1 MTFCAAFKIK
11 DGLVGVSDTRITSG
25 SVRTTARKVTIH
37 QHGKHSMF
45 LMTSGLR
52 SVRDKALTYFEEV
65 VEEKDTYFD
74 KLYKAVNAFAE
85 QVRRVAEEDREALKK
100 SGLDFNLFSI
110 VGGQLEK
117 DKEHKLYMLY
127 PEGNWVEVPPGS
139 PYFLIGE
146 SSYGKPIIDRVLR
159 YESSM
164 EVALKVAYL
173 AFDSTRISAVDVDF
187 PIDVVL
193 YKRDSYDIVQHRYER
208 EDLQHLP
215 EWWQEKLRQAVESLP
230 NEWASAAI
238 SKLIP
243 TSKPATKKKLV
254 PKKKIKPKK
263 KLATKKKST
272 PKK

>member
-1 MTFCAAFKIK
+1 MTFCAAIRIEE
-11 DGLVGVSDTRITSG
+11 GLVGLSDTRLTSG
-25 SVRTTARKVTIH
+25 TERTTARKVTIH

-65 VEEKDTYFD
+65 LEEQDTHFD
-74 KLYKAVNAFAE
+74 KLYKAVNAFAA
-85 QVRRVAEEDREALKK
+85 QVRVVAHEDKEALKE

-110 VGGQLEK
+110 IGGQLEK

-127 PEGNWVEVPPGS
+127 PQGNWVEVGKGS

-146 SSYGKPIIDRVLR
+146 SSYGKPILDRVLR
-159 YESSM
+159 IDSPM
-164 EVALKVAYL
+164 DTALKLAYL

-193 YKRDSYDIVQHRYER
+193 YKRDSFDIIQHRYER

-215 EWWQEKLRQAVESLP
+215 ELWQESLRKSVAQMPDEWVNIALDKLQP
-230 NEWASAAI
+230 KI
-238 SKLIP
+238 SK
-243 TSKPATKKKLV
+243 
-254 PKKKIKPKK
+254 
-263 KLATKKKST
+263 
-272 PKK
+272 

>member
-1 MTFCAAFKIK
+1 MTFCAAIRIQ
-11 DGLVGVSDTRITSG
+11 DGLVGVSDTRLTSG
-25 SVRTTARKVTIH
+25 AERTTARKVTIH

-52 SVRDKALTYFEEV
+52 SVRDKTLTYFEEV
-65 VEEKDTYFD
+65 LEEKDTSFD

-85 QVRRVAEEDREALKK
+85 QLRRVAVEDKEALRE

-110 VGGQLEK
+110 VGGQLEN

-127 PEGNWVEVPPGS
+127 PQGNWVEVGKGS

-164 EVALKVAYL
+164 DMALKLAYL

-193 YKRDSYDIVQHRYER
+193 YKRDSFDIVQHRFER
-208 EDLQHLP
+208 ADLQHLP
-215 EWWQEKLRQAVESLP
+215 EWWQERMRQAVEEMP
-230 NEWASAAI
+230 GEWANDAI
-238 SKLIP
+238 VKLL
-243 TSKPATKKKLV
+243 SGK
-254 PKKKIKPKK
+254 
-263 KLATKKKST
+263 
-272 PKK
+272 

>member
-1 MTFCAAFKIK
+1 MTFCAAIRIQ
-11 DGLVGVSDTRITSG
+11 DGLVGVSDTRLTSG
-25 SVRTTARKVTIH
+25 AERTTARKVTIH

-52 SVRDKALTYFEEV
+52 SVRDKTLTYFEEV
-65 VEEKDTYFD
+65 LEERDAGFD

-85 QVRRVAEEDREALKK
+85 QLRRVAAEDKEALRE

-110 VGGQLEK
+110 VGGQLEN

-127 PEGNWVEVPPGS
+127 PQGNWVEVGRGS

-164 EVALKVAYL
+164 DMALKLAYL

-193 YKRDSYDIVQHRYER
+193 YKRDSFDIVQHRFER
-208 EDLQHLP
+208 SDLQHLP
-215 EWWQEKLRQAVESLP
+215 EWWQDRMRQAVEDMP
-230 NEWASAAI
+230 GEWVADAI
-238 SKLIP
+238 AKLLQ
-243 TSKPATKKKLV
+243 KK
-254 PKKKIKPKK
+254 
-263 KLATKKKST
+263 
-272 PKK
+272 

>member
-1 MTFCAAFKIK
+1 MTFCAAFKI
-11 DGLVGVSDTRITSG
+11 DEGLVGISDTRLTSG
-25 SVRTTARKVTIH
+25 AERTTARKVTIH

-65 VEEKDTYFD
+65 LEEQDTHFD
-74 KLYKAVNAFAE
+74 KLYKAVNAFAA
-85 QVRRVAEEDREALKK
+85 QVRLVALEDKEALKEC
-100 SGLDFNLFSI
+100 GLDFNLFSI
-110 VGGQLEK
+110 IGGQLEK

-127 PEGNWVEVPPGS
+127 PQGNWVEVGKGS

-164 EVALKVAYL
+164 DMAIKLAYL

-193 YKRDSYDIVQHRYER
+193 YKRDSYEIVQHRFER

-215 EWWQEKLRQAVESLP
+215 ELWQENLRKLVEEMP
-230 NEWASAAI
+230 DEWVDVAL
-238 SKLIP
+238 SKL
-243 TSKPATKKKLV
+243 S
-254 PKKKIKPKK
+254 PK
-263 KLATKKKST
+263 
-272 PKK
+272 

>member
-1 MTFCAAFKIK
+1 MTFCAA
-11 DGLVGVSDTRITSG
+11 

-65 VEEKDTYFD
+65 VEHKDSNFD

-85 QVRRVAEEDREALKK
+85 QLRRVAHEDKEALEG

-110 VGGQLEK
+110 VGGQLEN

-127 PEGNWVEVPPGS
+127 PEGNWVEVGPGS

-146 SSYGKPIIDRVLR
+146 SSYGKPIIDRVLH

-193 YKRDSYDIVQHRYER
+193 YKRNSYEIVQHRFER

-215 EWWQEKLRQAVESLP
+215 EWWQERLRKSVEEMPDEWVNVALDKLLP
-230 NEWASAAI
+230 
-238 SKLIP
+238 K
-243 TSKPATKKKLV
+243 
-254 PKKKIKPKK
+254 
-263 KLATKKKST
+263 
-272 PKK
+272 

>member
-1 MTFCAAFKIK
+1 MTFCAAIKIK
-11 DGLVGVSDTRITSG
+11 DGLVGISDTRLTSG
-25 SVRTTARKVTIH
+25 AERTTARKVTIH

-65 VEEKDTYFD
+65 IEQQDTNFD

-85 QVRRVAEEDREALKK
+85 QVRIVAHEDKEALKE
-100 SGLDFNLFSI
+100 SGLNFNLFSI
-110 VGGQLEK
+110 IGGQLEK

-127 PEGNWVEVPPGS
+127 PQGNWVEVGKGS

-164 EVALKVAYL
+164 DMALKLAYL

-193 YKRDSYDIVQHRYER
+193 YKRDSYEVVQHRFER

-215 EWWQEKLRQAVESLP
+215 EWWQDRLRKSVEEMPDEWVSEALAKLDTHGQ
-230 NEWASAAI
+230 
-238 SKLIP
+238 
-243 TSKPATKKKLV
+243 
-254 PKKKIKPKK
+254 
-263 KLATKKKST
+263 
-272 PKK
+272 

>member
-1 MTFCAAFKIK
+1 MTFCAAIKIK
-11 DGLVGVSDTRITSG
+11 DGLVGISDTRLTSG
-25 SVRTTARKVTIH
+25 TERTTARKVTIH
-37 QHGKHSMF
+37 QHGEHSMF

-65 VEEKDTYFD
+65 IEEKDTNFD

-85 QVRRVAEEDREALKK
+85 QVRIVANEDKEALRE

-110 VGGQLEK
+110 IGGQLEK

-127 PEGNWVEVPPGS
+127 PQGNWVEVGKGS

-159 YESSM
+159 YETSM
-164 EVALKVAYL
+164 DMALKVAYL

-193 YKRDSYDIVQHRYER
+193 YKRDSFEIVQHRFER
-208 EDLQHLP
+208 KDLQHLP
-215 EWWQEKLRQAVESLP
+215 EWWQERLRKSVEEMPDEWVNIAIDKLL
-230 NEWASAAI
+230 
-238 SKLIP
+238 
-243 TSKPATKKKLV
+243 
-254 PKKKIKPKK
+254 PKK
-263 KLATKKKST
+263 
-272 PKK
+272 

>member
-1 MTFCAAFKIK
+1 MTFCAAIKIK
-11 DGLVGVSDTRITSG
+11 DGLVGISDTRLTSG
-25 SVRTTARKVTIH
+25 AERTTARKVTIH

-65 VEEKDTYFD
+65 IEEKDTSFD

-85 QVRRVAEEDREALKK
+85 QVRIVAHEDKEALKE
-100 SGLDFNLFSI
+100 SGLNFNLFSI
-110 VGGQLEK
+110 IGGQLEK

-127 PEGNWVEVPPGS
+127 PQGNWVEVGKGS

-164 EVALKVAYL
+164 DMALKLAYL

-193 YKRDSYDIVQHRYER
+193 YKRNSFEVVQHRFER

-215 EWWQEKLRQAVESLP
+215 EWWQERLRKSVEEMPDEWVSEALAKLDTHGQ
-230 NEWASAAI
+230 
-238 SKLIP
+238 
-243 TSKPATKKKLV
+243 
-254 PKKKIKPKK
+254 
-263 KLATKKKST
+263 
-272 PKK
+272 

>member
-1 MTFCAAFKIK
+1 MTFCAAIRIH
-11 DGLVGVSDTRITSG
+11 DGLVGISDTRLTSG
-25 SVRTTARKVTIH
+25 TERTTARKVTIH
-37 QHGKHSMF
+37 QQGRHSMF

-52 SVRDKALTYFEEV
+52 SVRDKSLTYFEEV
-65 VEEKDTYFD
+65 LEEEGAKYD
-74 KLYKAVNAFAE
+74 KVYKAVNAFAA
-85 QVRRVAEEDREALKK
+85 QVRRVAIEDKEALQE

-127 PEGNWVEVPPGS
+127 PQGNWVEVGKGS

-164 EVALKVAYL
+164 DVALKLAYL

-193 YKRDSYDIVQHRYER
+193 YKRDSYEIVQHRFER

-215 EWWQEKLRQAVESLP
+215 EWWQDRLRKSVEEMPDEWVNEALDKL
-230 NEWASAAI
+230 
-238 SKLIP
+238 
-243 TSKPATKKKLV
+243 
-254 PKKKIKPKK
+254 
-263 KLATKKKST
+263 LAK
-272 PKK
+272 

>member
-11 DGLVGVSDTRITSG
+11 EGLVAIADTRLTSG
-25 SVRTTARKVTIH
+25 TERTTARKVTIH
-37 QHGKHSMF
+37 QHGEHSMF

-65 VEEKDTYFD
+65 MEEQDAGFD

-85 QVRRVAEEDREALKK
+85 QLRKVAHEDKDALKE
-100 SGLDFNLFSI
+100 SGLEFNLYSI
-110 VGGQLEK
+110 IGGQLEN

-127 PEGNWVEVPPGS
+127 PQGNWVEVGQGS

-164 EVALKVAYL
+164 DMALKVAYL

-193 YKRDSYDIVQHRYER
+193 YKKDSYEMVQHRFER

-215 EWWQEKLRQAVESLP
+215 ELWQESLRKSVESIP
-230 NEWASAAI
+230 NEWANVAL
-238 SKLIP
+238 SKLP
-243 TSKPATKKKLV
+243 RE
-254 PKKKIKPKK
+254 
-263 KLATKKKST
+263 
-272 PKK
+272 

>member
-1 MTFCAAFKIK
+1 MTFCAAIKIK

-65 VEEKDTYFD
+65 IEEEDTHFD
-74 KLYKAVNAFAE
+74 KLYKAVNAFAT
-85 QVRRVAEEDREALKK
+85 QLRRVAAEDKEALKEG
-100 SGLDFNLFSI
+100 GLDFNLFSI
-110 VGGQLEK
+110 IGGQLEK

-146 SSYGKPIIDRVLR
+146 SSYGKPIIDRVLQ
-159 YESSM
+159 YETSM
-164 EVALKVAYL
+164 EMALKLAYL

-193 YKRDSYDIVQHRYER
+193 YKRDSYEIAQHRLQR

-215 EWWQEKLRQAVESLP
+215 EWWQGKLRQAVEEMP
-230 NEWASAAI
+230 DEWVHDAI
-238 SKLIP
+238 SKL
-243 TSKPATKKKLV
+243 
-254 PKKKIKPKK
+254 
-263 KLATKKKST
+263 T